1 MIEENNKTQLV
12 PGLGLFTTILI
23 VIGAMIGSGI
33 FRKPGVM
40 ASQLG
45 SPELLLLVWLV
56 AGVVTF
62 FGALTNTEIAG
73 MITETGGQ
81 YIYFQKMYGDFFAYL
96 YGWSMFAVV
105 QTGSIASITY
115 VFAEYSQYFFKLPR
129 FPEATEKYF
138 EIFIP
143 FIGYI
148 YPLQNIGVKLLAI
161 CVINLLSIVNYFGII
176 FGGGVS
182 AFFTTMKV
190 LAILILAGAGFI
202 FGNGSF
208 SNFTTQ
214 SVTVSHTG
222 IPMILAIAAALSG
235 AFWAYDGWN
244 NITYIAGE
252 VKNPQ
257 KNIPLG
263 LFWGTITVI
272 IVYIM
277 INLVYL
283 YILPIDVMSKSK
295 LVAADTAK
303 SFMGNFGTA
312 FIVLAVMVSTFGTS
326 NGSIMASARVY
337 FAMAKKKVF
346 FPSLGTIHP
355 KFHTPSVS
363 LVVQSIWASILI
375 LSGTFDTITDMLIFV
390 SWIFYGL
397 GAFGIFI
404 LRKKM
409 PDTHRPYRVPA
420 YPVIPAI
427 FVLFS
432 VFFVFITLYNDINN
446 YIINNFA
453 SGEPRIIK
461 SLFGLLFVAI
471 GIPLFIY
478 FKRRTGYS
486 RDA

>member
-1 MIEENNKTQLV
+1 MTEENNKTQLL
-12 PGLGLFTTILI
+12 PRLGLFTTILI
-23 VIGAMIGSGI
+23 VIGAVIGSGI

-40 ASQLG
+40 AAQLG

-56 AGVVTF
+56 AGIITF
-62 FGALTNTEIAG
+62 FGALTNTEISG

-81 YIYFQKMYGDFFAYL
+81 YIYFQKMYGDFVAYL

-115 VFAEYSQYFFKLPR
+115 VFAEYSQYFFTLPR
-129 FPEATEKYF
+129 FSEGTEKYF

-148 YPLQNIGVKLLAI
+148 YPLQNIGVKILAI
-161 CVINLLSIVNYFGII
+161 LVINLLTAVNYFGVV
-176 FGGGVS
+176 FGGGVA

-190 LAILILAGAGFI
+190 LAILILVGLGFTI
-202 FGNGSF
+202 GNGSF
-208 SNFTTQ
+208 ANFTTQ
-214 SVTVSHTG
+214 SVTIAHTG

-272 IVYIM
+272 VVYIL

-303 SFMGNFGTA
+303 SFLGNFGGA
-312 FIVLAVMVSTFGTS
+312 FIVLAVLLSTFGTS
-326 NGSIMASARVY
+326 NGAIMASARVY
-337 FAMAKKKVF
+337 FAMARKKVF
-346 FPSLGTIHP
+346 FPSLGSIHP

-363 LVVQSIWASILI
+363 LIVQAIWTSVLI
-375 LSGTFDTITDMLIFV
+375 LSGTFDTLTDMLIFV

-397 GAFGIFI
+397 GAFGVFV

-409 PDTHRPYRVPA
+409 PDTPRPYRVPG

-427 FVLFS
+427 FILFS
-432 VFFVFITLYNDINN
+432 VFLF
-446 YIINNFA
+446 
-453 SGEPRIIK
+453 S
-461 SLFGLLFVAI
+461 SLFIMILI
-471 GIPLFIY
+471 IMQ
-478 FKRRTGYS
+478 
-486 RDA
+486 